1 MSHRLNG
8 GLINRDKPL
17 SFTFNGRRLSGFEGD
32 TLASALIANGVRVV
46 GRSFKYHRPRGI
58 FSAGSEE
65 PNALMTIGTGA
76 EAEPNTRATMVELR
90 EGLEAFSQNHMGSL
104 NFDLLAAN
112 DLLSPFLSAG
122 FYYKTFMW
130 PRAFWEKIYE
140 PAIRRAAG
148 LGALSGEEDPGIYD
162 KGFLHCD
169 LLVIGAGPA
178 GLAAALAAGR
188 AGAQVIIADE
198 DFRMGGRLNAEVH
211 EIDGMSGADWAAQ
224 TVAELKAMPNVRV
237 MPRTTV
243 FGQFDHGIFGA
254 VEHIGPDALSP
265 DRPRQ
270 ILWRI
275 YAGQS
280 ILAAGAT
287 ERPLVFPGN
296 DRPGVML
303 AGSVQS
309 YANRF
314 AAAAGRRV
322 ALFANHSGAASV
334 ARDLVAQG
342 IEIAAWVDPR
352 GDAPLPDGITARH
365 ITGGQIAKT
374 SGRKG
379 ITSVTLRSGETV
391 ACDALA
397 VSGGWS
403 PNLHL
408 TCHTDGKPV
417 WREDI
422 QAFVPGANLPAA
434 MQVVGA
440 ANGTFGLGAILT
452 EATEAGRRAA
462 ENAGHTSSAK
472 APQAED
478 NPFDISPFWQ
488 VEGAKGRAWVDLQND
503 VTAKDVAQASR
514 EGFRSVEHLKR
525 YTTLGM
531 ATDQGKTANVA
542 ALAILADQTNRTI
555 PETGTTRYRPPYT
568 PVSIGAFA
576 GRERG
581 RDFQPYRYTPAHDWA
596 VSRGA
601 SFLQAGIW
609 ERAEWFALPGEQG
622 WRDSVDREAIH
633 VRKHVG
639 ICDVSTL
646 GKIDIQGRDA
656 TEFVNFVYA
665 NGFAKLPVG
674 KVRYG
679 LMLREDGMVMDDG
692 TTARLGETHYL
703 MTTTSGNAG
712 SVYRH
717 LEFVRQCLKPDWD
730 VHLVPETDSWA
741 QFSVAGPKSR
751 ALLEKLV
758 DAPFDLSNEAF
769 PFMACTDLTICG
781 GVRARLFRISFS
793 GELAYEIAVP
803 ASYGNALGEVMMQA
817 GEEFDVIPYG
827 LEANDVLRV
836 EKGHPIGNELNGQT
850 SGEHLGMGRMQST
863 KKDYIGRAMIGHT
876 HVDGLDGIRLVG
888 LKPVD
893 RSQML
898 YNASHFI
905 DEGAEVTLA
914 NDQGWM
920 SSVCYSPHL
929 GHFIGLGFVKGGDAR
944 MGDRIR
950 AVDLVRGHDVLV
962 EITSPH
968 FFDPKGERLHG

>member
-1 MSHRLNG
+1 MSQRLRG
-8 GLINRDKPL
+8 GLINRDKPI
-17 SFTFNGRRLSGFEGD
+17 SFRFNGQTLSGFEGD

-76 EAEPNTRATMVELR
+76 EAKPNTRATMVELR
-90 EGLEAFSQNHMGSL
+90 AGLESFSQNHLGSL
-104 NFDLLAAN
+104 NFDLLAVN
-112 DLLSPFLSAG
+112 DLLAPFLSAG

-130 PRAFWEKIYE
+130 PAAFWEKLYE

-148 LGALSGEEDPGIYD
+148 LGTLSGEEDPGLYD

-198 DFRMGGRLNAEVH
+198 HFRLGGRLNAETH
-211 EIDGMSGADWAAQ
+211 EIDGMAGTDWAAQ
-224 TVAELKAMPNVRV
+224 CVAELQSLSNVRV

-243 FGQFDHGIFGA
+243 FGQFDHGVFGA
-254 VEHIGPDALSP
+254 VEQVAPDALSA
-265 DRPRQ
+265 DKPRQ
-270 ILWRI
+270 ILWRV

-280 ILAAGAT
+280 VLAAGAT
-287 ERPLVFPGN
+287 ERSLVFPGN

-303 AGSVQS
+303 AGSVQR
-309 YANRF
+309 YANQY
-314 AAAAGRRV
+314 AAAAGQRV
-322 ALFANHSGAASV
+322 ALFANHAGAASV
-334 ARDLVAQG
+334 ARDLTAKG
-342 IEIAAWVDPR
+342 IEIAAWIDPR
-352 GDAPLPDGITARH
+352 GDAPAPDGLSARH
-365 ITGGQIAKT
+365 IAGGQIAKT

-379 ITSVTLRSGETV
+379 ITGVTLRSGESI

-408 TCHTDGKPV
+408 TCHTDGKPR
-417 WREDI
+417 WRDDI
-422 QAFVPGANLPAA
+422 QAFVPGPNLPSA

-440 ANGTFGLGAILT
+440 ANGTFGLGAILA
-452 EATEAGRRAA
+452 EATEAGRTAA
-462 ENAGHTSSAK
+462 ENAGHRAR
-472 APQAED
+472 AEVPQAAD
-478 NPFDISPFWQ
+478 SAFDISPFWQ
-488 VEGAKGRAWVDLQND
+488 VEGVKGRAWVDLQND
-503 VTAKDVAQASR
+503 VTSKDIAQACR
-514 EGFRSVEHLKR
+514 EGFQSVEHLKR

-542 ALAILADQTNRTI
+542 ALAILAEQTGRTI
-555 PETGTTRYRPPYT
+555 PQTGTTRYRPPYT

-601 SFLQAGIW
+601 SFLQAGLW

-622 WRDSVDREAIH
+622 WRDSVDREAMH
-633 VRKHVG
+633 VRQHVG

-646 GKIDIQGRDA
+646 GKFDIQGRDA
-656 TEFVNFVYA
+656 TAFVNFVCA
-665 NGFAKLPVG
+665 NAFAKLPVG

-679 LMLREDGMVMDDG
+679 LMLREDGLVMDDG
-692 TTARLGETHYL
+692 TTARLADEHYL

-712 SVYRH
+712 PVYRH
-717 LEFVRQCLKPDWD
+717 LEFVRQCLKPEWD

-758 DAPFDLSNEAF
+758 DAPFDLSNAAF
-769 PFMACTDLTICG
+769 PFMACAELTICG

-803 ASYGNALGEVMMQA
+803 ARYGNALGEVMMQA
-817 GEEFDVIPYG
+817 GEALEVVPYG

-850 SGEHLGMGRMQST
+850 SGTHLGLGRMQST
-863 KKDYIGRAMIGHT
+863 EKDYIGRAMIDHT
-876 HVDGLDGIRLVG
+876 YVDGLEGIRLVG

-898 YNASHFI
+898 YNAAHFI
-905 DEGAEVTLA
+905 DVDAEANQA

-920 SSVCYSPHL
+920 SSVCYSPQL
-929 GHFIGLGFVKGGDAR
+929 QHFIGLGFVKNGEAR
-944 MGDRIR
+944 MGEHIR
-950 AVDLVRGHDVLV
+950 AVDLLRSTDVLV

-968 FFDPKGERLHG
+968 FFDPNGERLHG